1 MQYTVRIKGNGTPEQ
16 FREIHDTVRRT
27 SPNYFNVA
35 RRSGSTPSWS
45 SKRELARAQ
54 PPDVR
59 PHAEV
64 VMNAATWVLL
74 GFAAWTILTLLVGVG
89 AVRWSLI
96 LTGRQRLNE
105 FPADV
110 PHGSPRYRRAMRAHA
125 NCVENLPVYGAVAVT
140 ATLSG
145 VGGTALHALPPI
157 FLARARPADAHPR
170 RLRGDQ
176 PSPSRFRFAFFFIQ
190 LVCMAWMG
198 AVVAW
203 P

>member
-1 MQYTVRIKGNGTPEQ
+1 
-16 FREIHDTVRRT
+16 
-27 SPNYFNVA
+27 
-35 RRSGSTPSWS
+35 
-45 SKRELARAQ
+45 
-54 PPDVR
+54 
-59 PHAEV
+59 
-64 VMNAATWVLL
+64 MNTALWVLL

-89 AVRWSLI
+89 AVRWRLI
-96 LTGRQRLNE
+96 LAGRRRLNE

-145 VGGTALHALPPI
+145 AGGAALHALPPI
-157 FLARARPADAHPR
+157 FLLARILQTLIHVVCEETSLAV
-170 RLRGDQ
+170 G
-176 PSPSRFRFAFFFIQ
+176 FRFAFFFIQ